1 LTHTTGDITP
11 SFLGMC
17 EFACINPGFFRYIYS
32 AGGDFQIFGRRAI
45 SKEMFVMGT
54 DRESRAKS
62 ISELMWIHFVKYFIY
77 SSRYKRTIPNINELI
92 RDYED
97 FKHTV
102 QKAGKWGGG

>member
-1 LTHTTGDITP
+1 
-11 SFLGMC
+11 
-17 EFACINPGFFRYIYS
+17 
-32 AGGDFQIFGRRAI
+32 
-45 SKEMFVMGT
+45 MGT

-97 FKHTV
+97 FKRTV
-102 QKAGKWGGG
+102 QNAGKWGRGMNRLWELYQ